1 MQLSLRQ
8 GEVGNLVNILNI
20 AASLPRQWPGQAHTR
35 AEVELELFR
44 DWSCRYTDLTSLLHL
59 ETGGSANL

>member
-20 AASLPRQWPGQAHTR
+20 AASLPRQWPGQGHTG
-35 AEVELELFR
+35 AEVEAELFR
-44 DWSCRYTDLTSLLHL
+44 D
-59 ETGGSANL
+59 

>member
-20 AASLPRQWPGQAHTR
+20 AASLPRQWPGQVQDHTG

-44 DWSCRYTDLTSLLHL
+44 DWSCRYTDLASLHFFI
-59 ETGGSANL
+59 

>member
-20 AASLPRQWPGQAHTR
+20 AASLPRHWPGPGHTG
-35 AEVELELFR
+35 AVVELDLFR
-44 DWSCRYTDLTSLLHL
+44 D
-59 ETGGSANL
+59 ETGAVDV

>member
-20 AASLPRQWPGQAHTR
+20 AASLPRQWPGPGQVH
-35 AEVELELFR
+35 ELELFR
-44 DWSCRYTDLTSLLHL
+44 DGSCRSVDTLTQH
-59 ETGGSANL
+59 

>member
-20 AASLPRQWPGQAHTR
+20 AASLPRQWPGQGHTW

-44 DWSCRYTDLTSLLHL
+44 DRSCRYTDLASLHFFI
-59 ETGGSANL
+59 